1 MMTCDVC
8 GHVNHDGLQYCEN
21 CGVELKKSTP
31 AVAAAPATVP
41 YASDPATPA
50 SSEPSSAPAT
60 ADVLESATQTPVES
74 VGGKVAAMVEEPIMA
89 AVPAATESA
98 VVNEPLT
105 DSSINPTPSE
115 ATVNTPLEMP
125 PLEMSP
131 LEAPVLETPPLEPAV
146 VEPEVVKE
154 AMSEAAA
161 TGTVSSVQSEP
172 VPAQDVDPSARTG
185 PEGAVLSK
193 TQPSSMGGEMPDA
206 PVSSA
211 TLEQTAPVLPIIP
224 VPADMSASTPDSSAA
239 SSGTPT
245 PAKLGVKKF
254 GALTGETLP
263 LMGTNLVV
271 GRFDPS
277 TGPVE
282 LDVSSLP
289 GAEHISRRHAEIYFE
304 DGVWKVRDLGS
315 TNGVFVKKAAE
326 AGFSPRLQTPMPLG
340 AGDEIAFGNMVLV
353 FMVD

>member
-8 GHVNHDGLQYCEN
+8 GHVNPDGLQYCEN

-31 AVAAAPATVP
+31 VTPAAPASGVP
-41 YASDPATPA
+41 YASDPATGV
-50 SSEPSSAPAT
+50 SSAPSSAPATADVAT

-74 VGGKVAAMVEEPIMA
+74 LGDKVAAMVEEPVRA
-89 AVPAATESA
+89 AVPAAIESS
-98 VVNEPLT
+98 VVQEPLT
-105 DSSINPTPSE
+105 DAMDSSTNTTPSE
-115 ATVNTPLEMP
+115 ATVSTPLEMP
-125 PLEMSP
+125 PLEAPAVETPP
-131 LEAPVLETPPLEPAV
+131 LVTPPLEPAV

-161 TGTVSSVQSEP
+161 TGTLSSVQSEP
-172 VPAQDVDPSARTG
+172 ILAQDVHSIPR
-185 PEGAVLSK
+185 
-193 TQPSSMGGEMPDA
+193 PSSVSGEMPDA

-211 TLEQTAPVLPIIP
+211 TLEQAPEPAQTPIIA
-224 VPADMSASTPDSSAA
+224 VPLDMSSPTSGSSTP
-239 SSGTPT
+239 GTPT

-326 AGFSPRLQTPMPLG
+326 ASFSPRLQTPMNLG

-353 FMVD
+353 FLVD